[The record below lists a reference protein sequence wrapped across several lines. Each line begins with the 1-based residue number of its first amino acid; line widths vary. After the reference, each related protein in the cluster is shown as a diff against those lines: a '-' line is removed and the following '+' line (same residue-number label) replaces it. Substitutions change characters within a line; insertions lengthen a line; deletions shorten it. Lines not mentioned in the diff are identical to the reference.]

1 VKDRV
6 FSGRDVADALAAA
19 GQALG
24 LPPEALRYVV
34 LEAGRAGGLGVG
46 ATPARIAVLL
56 DGSPAPASREPAP
69 APARPSGDPRAGIR
83 AVIRALGE
91 AAGIDLAAEVEE
103 GEQGLR
109 VHLGGKD
116 RGFFLEE
123 GCEVLR
129 ATEHLLM
136 RMFARDV
143 APRGIHLECEGYREQ
158 REEALRATALEL
170 AAAVAADGKP
180 RESPP
185 LNSYERRIVHL
196 ALAEVKGVVT
206 YSVGEGGDRRV
217 TVAPAGAASLPPG
230 GEP

>member
-24 LPPEALRYVV
+24 LPAEALRYVV
-34 LEAGRAGGLGVG
+34 LEAGRAGGLGVSP
-46 ATPARIAVLL
+46 TPARIAVLL
-56 DGSPAPASREPAP
+56 DGSPPAPPSREAAPPRPA
-69 APARPSGDPRAGIR
+69 GDPRAGIR
-83 AVIRALGE
+83 AVVRALGE
-91 AAGIDLAAEVEE
+91 AAGIDLAAEIEE
-103 GEQGLR
+103 GEDALR
-109 VHLGGKD
+109 VRLGGTD

-123 GCEVLR
+123 GGEVLR

-143 APRGIHLECEGYREQ
+143 APRGLLVDCEGYREQ
-158 REEALRATALEL
+158 RDEALRATALEL
-170 AAAVAADGKP
+170 AAAVTADGKA
-180 RESPP
+180 RTSPA
-185 LNSYERRIVHL
+185 LNAYERRIVHL

-217 TVAPAGAASLPPG
+217 TVAPAGAAPGPPG

>member
-1 VKDRV
+1 VKDHL

-24 LPPEALRYVV
+24 LPVDALRYVV
-34 LEAGRAGGLGVG
+34 LETGRPGGLGVSP
-46 ATPARIAVLL
+46 TPARIAVLL
-56 DGSPAPASREPAP
+56 DRSPAPPSREAAPPRPA
-69 APARPSGDPRAGIR
+69 GDPRAGIR
-83 AVIRALGE
+83 AVVRALGE
-91 AAGIDLAAEVEE
+91 AAGIDLAAEIEE
-103 GEQGLR
+103 GEEALR
-109 VHLGGKD
+109 VRLGGSD

-123 GCEVLR
+123 GGEVLR

-143 APRGIHLECEGYREQ
+143 APRGILVDCEGYRDQ
-158 REEALRATALEL
+158 RDEDLRAKAMEL
-170 AAAVAADGKP
+170 AAAVTADGKA
-180 RESPP
+180 RTSPA
-185 LNSYERRIVHL
+185 LNAYERRIVHL

-217 TVAPAGAASLPPG
+217 TVAPAGTAPGPPG

>member
-6 FSGRDVADALAAA
+6 YSGRDVADALAVAA
-19 GQALG
+19 QALG
-24 LPPEALRYVV
+24 LPQETLRYVV

-56 DGSPAPASREPAP
+56 DGSPAPSSREP

-91 AAGIDLAAEVEE
+91 AAGIDLTAEVEE

-123 GCEVLR
+123 GGEVLR

-143 APRGIHLECEGYREQ
+143 APRGIHLDCEGYREQ

-170 AAAVAADGKP
+170 AAAVAADGQP

-217 TVAPAGAASLPPG
+217 TVAPAGGASGPPG

>member
-6 FSGRDVADALAAA
+6 YSGRDVADALAAA
-19 GQALG
+19 AQALG
-24 LPPEALRYVV
+24 LPQETLRYVV

-56 DGSPAPASREPAP
+56 DGSPAPSSREP

-91 AAGIDLAAEVEE
+91 AAGIDLTAEVEE

-123 GCEVLR
+123 GGEVLR

-143 APRGIHLECEGYREQ
+143 APRGIHLDCEGYREQ

-170 AAAVAADGKP
+170 AAAVAADGQP

-217 TVAPAGAASLPPG
+217 TVAPAGGASGPPG

>member
-6 FSGRDVADALAAA
+6 FSGRDVAEALAAA

-24 LPPEALRYVV
+24 LPAEALRYVV
-34 LEAGRAGGLGVG
+34 LETPRPGGLGVSPS
-46 ATPARIAVLL
+46 PARIAVLL
-56 DGSPAPASREPAP
+56 DGSPAAPSREAAP
-69 APARPSGDPRAGIR
+69 PRPPGDPRAEIR
-83 AVIRALGE
+83 AVVRALGE
-91 AAGIDLAAEVEE
+91 AAGIDVAAEIEE
-103 GEQGLR
+103 GEEALR
-109 VHLGGKD
+109 VHLGGSD

-123 GCEVLR
+123 GGEVLR

-136 RMFARDV
+136 RMFGRDL
-143 APRGIHLECEGYREQ
+143 APRGIVVDCEGYREQ
-158 REEALRATALEL
+158 REEALRAQAREL
-170 AAAVAADGKP
+170 AAAVTADGKA
-180 RESPP
+180 RTSPA

-217 TVAPAGAASLPPG
+217 TVAPAGAAPGTPG